1 MLCDLLSIHEL
12 QVWIFRQAGRHLP
25 EYNAYKAAKGKNFL
39 QLLTDPQDVAEMTMQ
54 PVRRY
59 NVDAAILFSD
69 ILVVLQAMGF
79 DVAMPGGAGITVP
92 KPITSVADY
101 YARMPT
107 GPIDVARELSHV
119 IQAVSLIKE
128 QLQGKIPLIGFSA
141 APWTLMYYLLG
152 GTSKKNQQVAS
163 MWLKEH
169 PVESKQ
175 LLDVL
180 TTVIID
186 YLSAQI
192 DAGADLI
199 QVFEAMGE
207 HISEVEFYTWAL
219 PCLARI
225 AAELKLR
232 HPTVPLMVFPR
243 GATYSLEALQT
254 AGYDVVTMDTH
265 TDRSTIRA
273 RLQAEMKSQAGKSQ
287 AGGVGTRNTLRTAT
301 IQGNFDVN
309 LLRKS
314 SHNSGSS
321 GTCISDRDVVFRE
334 TQRMLEQLDPQGL
347 IANLGEGLSGQEDP
361 ELVKAFVDAVHDI
374 SEQLIK

>member
-1 MLCDLLSIHEL
+1 M
-12 QVWIFRQAGRHLP
+12 WIFRQAGRHLP

-39 QLLTDPQDVAEMTMQ
+39 QLLTDPADVAEVTMQ

-69 ILVVLQAMGF
+69 ILVVLQALGF
-79 DVAMPGGAGITVP
+79 EVSIPGGTGITVP

-101 YARMPT
+101 YARMPA
-107 GPIDVARELSHV
+107 GSIDVAIELSHV
-119 IQAVSLIKE
+119 IEAVALIKE
-128 QLQGKIPLIGFSA
+128 QLQGKVPLIGFSA

-152 GTSKKNQQVAS
+152 GTSKKNQHVAS
-163 MWLKEH
+163 MWLREH

-180 TTVIID
+180 ATVIID

-192 DAGADLI
+192 NAGADLI

-207 HISEVEFYTWAL
+207 HISEADFCAWAL
-219 PCLARI
+219 PCLTRI
-225 AAELKLR
+225 ATELKQR

-243 GATYSLEALQT
+243 CATYSLEALQT

-273 RLQAEMKSQAGKSQ
+273 RLQVEVAAQASKSRAGP
-287 AGGVGTRNTLRTAT
+287 AGSKNTLRAAS
-301 IQGNFDVN
+301 IQGNFDVTF
-309 LLRKS
+309 LRRS
-314 SHNSGSS
+314 STTAPACSR
-321 GTCISDRDVVFRE
+321 DRDVVYRE
-334 TQRMLEQLDPQGL
+334 TRRMLEQLGPQGL

-361 ELVKAFVDAVHDI
+361 ELVNVFVDAVHEI
-374 SEQLIK
+374 SEHLIK